1 MRQSTLGSTGEQVSV
16 LGCGTMWF
24 ADLSQAETTRTLN
37 HALDRGVTY
46 FDCARGYGDAEIKV
60 GKAIGHRH
68 DEFLIATKTAKRDRA
83 SAAREID
90 ESLSRLGM
98 DHLDLIQLHYVNSQP
113 EFDQIMAPDGA
124 LAAAVQA
131 QAAGKVRHIGITGHR
146 PELLATWL
154 GEFDFATVLFHL
166 SPVQPFSA
174 TEILPRARELEVGTI
189 AMRPVG
195 SGAISR
201 VSESIRYVHSHGVD
215 VVLSGLTTPAIVDEN
230 VETLSSPIEEPEQ
243 QALTSWVL
251 SIENNGCRRCNYC
264 SCPVGIHIPDML
276 ITEPLQRHDW
286 FTAAGKEDWAE
297 ATASV
302 HKCEGHE
309 PCQTEPICESK
320 CPYDL
325 PIRRTA
331 LRVAGVEAQ

>member
-1 MRQSTLGSTGEQVSV
+1 MRQSTLGRTGERVSV

-24 ADLSQAETTRTLN
+24 ADFSQTEATVTLN

-60 GKAIGHRH
+60 GRAIGHRH
-68 DEFLIATKTAKRDRA
+68 DEFFIATKTARRDRE

-90 ESLSRLGM
+90 ESLERLAVK
-98 DHLDLIQLHYVNSQP
+98 HLDLIQLHYVNHQH
-113 EFDQIMAPDGA
+113 EFQQIVSPDGA
-124 LAAAVQA
+124 LAAAVDA
-131 QAAGKVRHIGITGHR
+131 QAARKVRHIGITGHR
-146 PELLATWL
+146 PELLAAWI
-154 GEFDFATVLFHL
+154 GEYDFAAVLFHL

-174 TEILPRARELEVGTI
+174 TDLVPRAMNLNTGTI

-201 VSESIRYVHSHGVD
+201 ISESLRYVHSRGVD
-215 VVLSGLTTPAIVDEN
+215 VVLSGLTTPAIVDAKLD
-230 VETLSSPIEEPEQ
+230 TLEALIDEAEQ

-251 SIENNGCRRCNYC
+251 SIENNGCRRCNYR
-264 SCPVGIHIPDML
+264 SCPMGIEIPAML
-276 ITEPLQRHDW
+276 ISEPLQTRDW
-286 FTAAGKEDWAE
+286 FTDAGRQDWAE
-297 ATASV
+297 ATAAV
-302 HKCEGHE
+302 HNCHGHE

-325 PIRRTA
+325 PIRTTA
-331 LRVAGVEAQ
+331 LRVAGVVQR

>member
-68 DEFLIATKTAKRDRA
+68 DEFFIATKTVRRDRT

-146 PELLATWL
+146 PELLANWL
-154 GEFDFATVLFHL
+154 GERLLAALDSALGTVTA
-166 SPVQPFSA
+166 PA
-174 TEILPRARELEVGTI
+174 
-189 AMRPVG
+189 G
-195 SGAISR
+195 SGKEA
-201 VSESIRYVHSHGVD
+201 
-215 VVLSGLTTPAIVDEN
+215 
-230 VETLSSPIEEPEQ
+230 
-243 QALTSWVL
+243 
-251 SIENNGCRRCNYC
+251 
-264 SCPVGIHIPDML
+264 
-276 ITEPLQRHDW
+276 RH
-286 FTAAGKEDWAE
+286 AA
-297 ATASV
+297 
-302 HKCEGHE
+302 
-309 PCQTEPICESK
+309 
-320 CPYDL
+320 
-325 PIRRTA
+325 
-331 LRVAGVEAQ
+331 

>member
-1 MRQSTLGSTGEQVSV
+1 MRQSTLGKTGEQVSV

-24 ADLSQAETTRTLN
+24 GDLSQAETTRTLN

-60 GKAIGHRH
+60 GKAISKRR
-68 DEFLIATKTAKRDRA
+68 DEFFMATKTAKRDRK
-83 SAAREID
+83 SAAREMD
-90 ESLSRLGM
+90 ESLERLGM
-98 DHLDLIQLHYVNSQP
+98 DHLDLLQLHYVNFEH
-113 EFDQIMAPDGA
+113 EFEEIMAPEGA
-124 LAAAVQA
+124 LTAALDA

-146 PELLATWL
+146 PERLSAWL
-154 GEFDFATVLFHL
+154 GEYDFATVLFHL
-166 SPVQPFSA
+166 NPVQPFSA
-174 TEILPRARELEVGTI
+174 TDLLPRAKDLDVGTI

-201 VSESIRYVHSHGVD
+201 ISESLRYVHSHGVD

-230 VETLSSPIEEPEQ
+230 IEALAEPVEQPEQ

-276 ITEPLQRHDW
+276 ITEPLQTHDW
-286 FTAAGKEDWAE
+286 FTDVGKEDWAE

-302 HKCEGHE
+302 HKCHGHE
-309 PCQTEPICESK
+309 PCQTEPICETK

-325 PIRRTA
+325 PIRKTA
-331 LRVAGVEAQ
+331 LRVAGSEQR